1 MTSPHLQRGLAAEQ
15 LAAEY
20 LRVRGLQILA
30 RNLRCK
36 LGEID
41 LLCLDCDVLAIV
53 EVRQRE
59 RAEFGGALASV
70 NAAKRRKIIG
80 AAQYFLQREKQWR
93 NLSVRFDVFAVQ
105 GLPDGAHQVEWVK
118 DAFRA

>member
-1 MTSPHLQRGLAAEQ
+1 MTSLHLQRGLAAEQ
-15 LAAEY
+15 LAVEY
-20 LRVRGLQILA
+20 LQVRGLTILA

-53 EVRQRE
+53 EVRQRQHE
-59 RAEFGGALASV
+59 EFGGALTSV
-70 NAAKRRKIIG
+70 TWSKRRKIIH
-80 AAQYFLQREKQWR
+80 AARYFLQREKQWE
-93 NLSVRFDVFAVQ
+93 NFPLRFDVLAVQ